1 MLSPNFICSF
11 NFCQAMIYQM
21 RNHITLEAWCTAESE
36 FHFSDIEKYA
46 RALLEDDKKE
56 EEERMK
62 YVRVTRSGGR
72 RETKKKKEEN
82 KLLLV
87 YPFEVDEA
95 VLSGSAVDL
104 TELGGKLFGLE
115 AGPPAKADIGSDNK
129 KRPPRTHY
137 VTICEDDK
145 DRLRPGQFLND
156 TLVDFW
162 MRW

>member
-1 MLSPNFICSF
+1 
-11 NFCQAMIYQM
+11 M

-36 FHFSDIEKYA
+36 FHYSDIEKYA

-56 EEERMK
+56 ED
-62 YVRVTRSGGR
+62 RSGGR
-72 RETKKKKEEN
+72 QEAKKKKGEN

-87 YPFEVDEA
+87 FPFEVNEELLGRA
-95 VLSGSAVDL
+95 AADL

-115 AGPPAKADIGSDNK
+115 ARSEAKSDIVNNK
-129 KRPPRTHY
+129 KLPSRTHY
-137 VTICEDDK
+137 ITICEKDK
-145 DRLRPGQFLND
+145 DRLRPGGFLDD

>member
-1 MLSPNFICSF
+1 MF
-11 NFCQAMIYQM
+11 
-21 RNHITLEAWCTAESE
+21 
-36 FHFSDIEKYA
+36 EKYA
-46 RALLEDDKKE
+46 RALLEDGKKE
-56 EEERMK
+56 EEEMK
-62 YVRVTRSGGR
+62 G
-72 RETKKKKEEN
+72 EN

-95 VLSGSAVDL
+95 VLSGSAADL

-115 AGPPAKADIGSDNK
+115 ARPPAKTDRISDNK
-129 KRPPRTHY
+129 KPPRTHY

>member
-1 MLSPNFICSF
+1 
-11 NFCQAMIYQM
+11 MIHQM
-21 RNHITLEAWCTAESE
+21 RNHVTLEAWCSAESE
-36 FHFSDIEKYA
+36 FCYSDIEKYA
-46 RALLEDDKKE
+46 RALVEDDDKAIE
-56 EEERMK
+56 EDMK
-62 YVRVTRSGGR
+62 YVRVTRSR
-72 RETKKKKEEN
+72 AQQVSKKKRKES

-95 VLSGSAVDL
+95 VLSGSAADL

-115 AGPPAKADIGSDNK
+115 ARPPAKTDRISDNK
-129 KRPPRTHY
+129 KPPRTHY